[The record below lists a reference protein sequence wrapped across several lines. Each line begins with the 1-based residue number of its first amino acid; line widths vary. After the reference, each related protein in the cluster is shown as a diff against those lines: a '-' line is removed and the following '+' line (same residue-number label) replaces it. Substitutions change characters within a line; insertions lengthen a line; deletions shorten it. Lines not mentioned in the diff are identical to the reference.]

1 MAIFLSG
8 EDLTAWGVALFGI
21 VAISWY
27 IYDSHKEKVER
38 ERANA
43 RRLQELIEKYKHLS
57 VEEVILS
64 EDLELQLVSGYLL
77 TTIHH
82 LSADE
87 INELLES
94 AERAKKK
101 ARLGDLK
108 RNIRRKAYE
117 VHSNVP
123 LDDKREPIPE
133 EIRTYVWNRD
143 AGKCVKCGSR
153 DNLEFDH
160 IVPIVKGGSNTA
172 RNIEL
177 LCERCNRAKSDEI

>member
-123 LDDKREPIPE
+123 LDDKREPIPD
-133 EIRTYVWNRD
+133 VM
-143 AGKCVKCGSR
+143 
-153 DNLEFDH
+153 L
-160 IVPIVKGGSNTA
+160 PIFQA
-172 RNIEL
+172 A
-177 LCERCNRAKSDEI
+177 AKRV